1 MKNNMEILS
10 NKSVATMTGHELL
23 ELFQLLQDRQKESRA
38 EKQSMNDYLG
48 FPRFVT
54 GIKELAR
61 VLNISVSTVNR
72 WKSDGL
78 LDEATYQNG
87 KFVLFDVYGVLDIL
101 RVSNQK
107 GKYNQ
112 PKYSNK
118 I

>member
-23 ELFQLLQDRQKESRA
+23 ELFQLLQDRQKESRV

-112 PKYSNK
+112 PK
-118 I
+118 